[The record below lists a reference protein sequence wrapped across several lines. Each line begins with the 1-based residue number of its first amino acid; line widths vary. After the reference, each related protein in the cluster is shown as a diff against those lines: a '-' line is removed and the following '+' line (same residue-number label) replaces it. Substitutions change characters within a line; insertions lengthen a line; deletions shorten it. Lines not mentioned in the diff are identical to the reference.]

1 MGNIYILFGVTTF
14 VFVIGYG
21 YIPSMPQQI
30 QSFGIFIVFSIM
42 ILLFGL
48 MFGIGLKLFNR
59 SDKLSVIASILSS
72 SLLIAMLFNVKGY
85 LSYMYIPVLLYMIQN
100 NVSMF
105 IEKEKITKFIII
117 KKVSW
122 FMTPFFNINHLMLI
136 IFLDIH

>member
-1 MGNIYILFGVTTF
+1 MSLVSFLSSLYLVFTIILLFKKKDMGNIYILFGVTTF

-85 LSYMYIPVLLYMIQN
+85 LSYMYIPDHLYMIQN

-105 IEKEKITKFIII
+105 IEKKRLQ
-117 KKVSW
+117 S
-122 FMTPFFNINHLMLI
+122 L
-136 IFLDIH
+136 

>member
-1 MGNIYILFGVTTF
+1 MSLVSFLSSLYLIFTIILLFKKKDMGNIYILFGVTTF

-105 IEKEKITKFIII
+105 IEKKRLQ
-117 KKVSW
+117 S
-122 FMTPFFNINHLMLI
+122 L
-136 IFLDIH
+136 

>member
-1 MGNIYILFGVTTF
+1 MSLVSFLSSLYLVFTIILLFKKKDKGNIYILFGVTTF

-105 IEKEKITKFIII
+105 IEKKRLQ
-117 KKVSW
+117 S
-122 FMTPFFNINHLMLI
+122 L
-136 IFLDIH
+136 

>member
-1 MGNIYILFGVTTF
+1 MSLVSFLSSLYLIFTIILLFKKKDMGNIYILFGATTF

-105 IEKEKITKFIII
+105 IEKKRLQ
-117 KKVSW
+117 S
-122 FMTPFFNINHLMLI
+122 L
-136 IFLDIH
+136 

>member
-1 MGNIYILFGVTTF
+1 MSLVSFLSSLYLVFTIILLFKKKDMGNIYILFGAITF

-100 NVSMF
+100 NVSIF
-105 IEKEKITKFIII
+105 IEKKRLQ
-117 KKVSW
+117 S
-122 FMTPFFNINHLMLI
+122 L
-136 IFLDIH
+136 

>member
-1 MGNIYILFGVTTF
+1 MSLVSFLSSLYLVFTIILLFKKKDMGNIYILLGVTTF

-105 IEKEKITKFIII
+105 IEKKRLQ
-117 KKVSW
+117 S
-122 FMTPFFNINHLMLI
+122 L
-136 IFLDIH
+136 

>member
-1 MGNIYILFGVTTF
+1 MSLVSFLSSLYLVFTIILLFKKKDMGNIYILFGVTTF

-59 SDKLSVIASILSS
+59 SA
-72 SLLIAMLFNVKGY
+72 GEY
-85 LSYMYIPVLLYMIQN
+85 LNSNRGEVNRQYYPTEQL
-100 NVSMF
+100 
-105 IEKEKITKFIII
+105 
-117 KKVSW
+117 
-122 FMTPFFNINHLMLI
+122 
-136 IFLDIH
+136 

>member
-1 MGNIYILFGVTTF
+1 MSLVSFLSSLYLVFTIILLFKKKDMGNIYILFGVTTF

-59 SDKLSVIASILSS
+59 SDKSSVIASILSS
-72 SLLIAMLFNVKGY
+72 SLLIAILFNIKGY

-100 NVSMF
+100 NLSIF
-105 IEKEKITKFIII
+105 IEKKR
-117 KKVSW
+117 
-122 FMTPFFNINHLMLI
+122 L
-136 IFLDIH
+136 

>member
-1 MGNIYILFGVTTF
+1 MSLVSFLSSLYLIFTIILLFKKKDMGNIYILFGVTTF

-72 SLLIAMLFNVKGY
+72 SLLIAILFNVKGY

-105 IEKEKITKFIII
+105 IEKKRLQ
-117 KKVSW
+117 S
-122 FMTPFFNINHLMLI
+122 L
-136 IFLDIH
+136 

>member
-1 MGNIYILFGVTTF
+1 MSLFSFLSSLYLVFTIILLFKKKDMGNIYILFGVTTF

-105 IEKEKITKFIII
+105 IEKKRLQ
-117 KKVSW
+117 S
-122 FMTPFFNINHLMLI
+122 L
-136 IFLDIH
+136 

>member
-72 SLLIAMLFNVKGY
+72 SLLIAMY

-105 IEKEKITKFIII
+105 IEKKRLQ
-117 KKVSW
+117 S
-122 FMTPFFNINHLMLI
+122 L
-136 IFLDIH
+136 

>member
-105 IEKEKITKFIII
+105 IEKKRLQSLYYKEGVMI
-117 KKVSW
+117 
-122 FMTPFFNINHLMLI
+122 
-136 IFLDIH
+136 

>member
-1 MGNIYILFGVTTF
+1 MSLVSFLSSLYLVFTIILLFKKKDMGNIYILFGVTTF

-100 NVSMF
+100 NINTF
-105 IEKEKITKFIII
+105 IRR
-117 KKVSW
+117 KKLKS
-122 FMTPFFNINHLMLI
+122 I
-136 IFLDIH
+136 

>member
-1 MGNIYILFGVTTF
+1 MSLVSFLSSLYLVFTIILLFKKKDMGNIYILFGATTF

-72 SLLIAMLFNVKGY
+72 SLLIAILFNVKGY

-105 IEKEKITKFIII
+105 IEKKRLQ
-117 KKVSW
+117 S
-122 FMTPFFNINHLMLI
+122 L
-136 IFLDIH
+136 